1 MQSNPPNSNTTW
13 MVIIAISLIAVIG
26 GGLWLFKGNDQ
37 ETLPPA
43 PAPSLPKMANLPQK
57 EPEIK
62 PPPEPAYEP
71 DAPVLEQARQAL
83 RDGITPA
90 GALAMAASLPDK
102 PERADAAFL
111 LLEYAA
117 DSGNA
122 DAAMAV
128 GAYYDPSL
136 DLPSGSIRKDPA
148 RAYEWYQTALAGG
161 QADSKDRLDGLRR
174 WVVASAAGGSADA
187 QVLLETLAL
196 MEIADNYLYTGA
208 SMLL

>member
-1 MQSNPPNSNTTW
+1 MQSNPPGSNNTW
-13 MVIIAISLIAVIG
+13 MVIIAIALIAVIG
-26 GGLWLFKGNDQ
+26 GGLWLFKGTDK
-37 ETLPPA
+37 ESLPPT
-43 PAPSLPKMANLPQK
+43 PAPLLPKMANLPQK

-62 PPPEPAYEP
+62 PPPEPSYEP

-90 GALAMAASLPDK
+90 AALAMVTTLPDK

-122 DAAMAV
+122 DAALAV

-136 DLPSGSIRKDPA
+136 DLPSGSIRKDPT

-161 QADSKDRLDGLRR
+161 QAESKDRLDGLHR

-187 QVLLETLAL
+187 QVLLETWP
-196 MEIADNYLYTGA
+196 
-208 SMLL
+208 